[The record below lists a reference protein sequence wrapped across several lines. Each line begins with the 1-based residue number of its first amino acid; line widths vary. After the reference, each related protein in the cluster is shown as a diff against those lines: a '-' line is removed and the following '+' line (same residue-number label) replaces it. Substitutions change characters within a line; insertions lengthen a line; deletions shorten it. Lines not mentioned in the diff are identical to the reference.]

1 MIKTGITFEDLNIDI
16 SKSEFFFCKGRNENV
31 NIKFCIDSYV
41 DVNALNIKD
50 SPCFKC
56 SQGQDIREAYAN
68 S

>member
-1 MIKTGITFEDLNIDI
+1 MIKNVTTFSELGIDTTKDN
-16 SKSEFFFCKGRNENV
+16 FFYCKGRTENV
-31 NIKFCIDSYV
+31 NIKFCVDSFV

-56 SQGQDIREAYAN
+56 PQGQLVREAYSN